1 MRERRQRVTD
11 DEIFAAAQRAMTRRG
26 PHELTLA
33 DIAAEAGVSAGRLVQ
48 RFGSKRAL
56 LLGLAERFAGSAAT
70 LFEGL
75 KATHRHPLATL
86 RAYATCMADLA
97 ATPEALSRNLA
108 YLQVDLTDPE
118 FRAHLLM
125 NARATRREIESLLR
139 SAVMEGVLRSD
150 TDTPGL
156 ARTIEAVI
164 GGSLMSWACY
174 REGSASACIRRN
186 LDAVLQPHLSL
197 SPRSGAPTSG
207 RFSRRQTKR
216 RPISGG

>member
-1 MRERRQRVTD
+1 MPERRRKATD

-56 LLGLAERFAGSAAT
+56 LLVLAERFAGGAGT

-75 KATHRHPLATL
+75 RATHRHPLATL

-108 YLQVDLTDPE
+108 YLQIDLIDPE
-118 FRAHLLM
+118 FRAHLLT
-125 NARATRREIESLLR
+125 NARATRLEIESLLR
-139 SAVMEGVLRSD
+139 SAVMEGALRRD
-150 TDTPGL
+150 TDTARL
-156 ARTIEAVI
+156 ARTIETVI
-164 GGSLMSWACY
+164 SGSLMSWACY
-174 REGSASACIRRN
+174 REGPAAAWIRRN

-197 SPRSGAPTSG
+197 RRRPGVPTSG

-216 RPISGG
+216 RNTSRG